1 MISVQDIVAV
11 IPAAGRPHGTWSGLH
26 TASCDAMFPIAGKP
40 AIYWTLQDLF
50 ALGIKRVSIV
60 VRERGN
66 DLEQFVRT
74 IFCNKFELH
83 FVQPDRLLGVGYS
96 VQVGASMFPAASPL
110 LVILGDTIS
119 HFAEVKV
126 EFTKSTVYI
135 AQVSDY
141 SRWCMATVDQ
151 GRVLALHDKPEAS
164 FDTVW
169 ALTGIYYFSDGRQ
182 AFSDAVVAQAE
193 SGQRVEMSHLLAELV
208 ARGALDAY
216 PDALWLDVG
225 NPDHVYDA
233 QSRLIQ
239 SRSFNRLQVDQVRG
253 TITKKST
260 YQLKFFDEI
269 KYYKLLPEK
278 LQIFFPRVVSSST
291 QAGNLE
297 LTLEFYAYP
306 SLADLYLFADLS
318 PHLWRRI
325 FLQLRAICRVFTADN
340 YGTDADAS
348 GEIYLKKN
356 RDRLE
361 AFLRQPPVIALPF
374 VRSANPR
381 VNGRFVPSLAEAYA
395 KSEPALR
402 QLAANA
408 KLSVFHGD
416 LCFSNILCEPARGLI
431 KLIDPRGGFGRQG
444 VLGDFRYDIA
454 KLTHSVIGLYDW
466 IVNDLCEVTVHPS
479 GDVDLSFPVQA
490 GHQKVQD
497 SFAEVFFADYP
508 QEEIS
513 LITAW
518 LFLSMLPLHAD
529 SPKRQ
534 VAMAARGLELLAN
547 LKL

>member
-1 MISVQDIVAV
+1 MTSFREMVAV

-26 TASCDAMFPIAGKP
+26 TSSSDAMFPIAGKP
-40 AIYWTLQDLF
+40 AIYWTLQDL
-50 ALGIKRVSIV
+50 LLIGIKRVSIV

-66 DLEQFVRT
+66 DLEHFVQT
-74 IFCNKFELH
+74 LFGNKFELH
-83 FVQPDRLLGVGYS
+83 FVQPDKMLGVGYS
-96 VQVGASMFPAASPL
+96 VHSGAGGFSAATPL
-110 LVILGDTIS
+110 LVVLGDTIS
-119 HFAEVKV
+119 HFAELNV
-126 EFTKSTVYI
+126 EFAQSTVHVS
-135 AQVSDY
+135 QVTDY
-141 SRWCMATVDQ
+141 SRWCMATVSE
-151 GRVLALHDKPEAS
+151 GRVLALHDKPAAPLG
-164 FDTVW
+164 TPW
-169 ALTGIYYFSDGRQ
+169 ALTGIYYFAEGRQ
-182 AFSDAVVAQAE
+182 CFADAVAE
-193 SGQRVEMSHLLAELV
+193 QEKSGQRVEMSHLLSALV
-208 ARGALDAY
+208 TRGALAAY

-253 TITKKST
+253 TITKKSS

-269 KYYKLLPEK
+269 NYYKLLPEK
-278 LQIFFPRVVSSST
+278 LQVFFPRVVSSST

-318 PHLWRRI
+318 PYLWRRI
-325 FLQLRAICRVFTADN
+325 FLQLRSICRAFTADD
-340 YGTDADAS
+340 YGSAADVS

-356 RDRLE
+356 RERLE
-361 AFLRQPPVIALPF
+361 AFLREPPSIALPF
-374 VRSANPR
+374 VRAAKPR
-381 VNGRFVPSLAEAYA
+381 VNGRPVPSLTEAYA
-395 KSEPALR
+395 KCESALS
-402 QLAANA
+402 QLVANA

-444 VLGDFRYDIA
+444 ALGDFRYDIA
-454 KLTHSVIGLYDW
+454 KLSHSVFGLYDW
-466 IVNDLCEVTVHPS
+466 IVNDLYDVVVHS
-479 GDVDLSFPVQA
+479 AGDVELTFPVHA
-490 GHQKVQD
+490 GHQQVQD
-497 SFAEVFFADYP
+497 SFAEVFFADYTK
-508 QEEIS
+508 EEIE

-534 VAMAARGLELLAN
+534 TAMAARGLELLAN